1 MQCEGFMTILL
12 EITSL
17 ESFLQTVGI
26 IFCVGENEGMKG
38 WSFMFVGHS
47 TLSSRGLTA
56 SSIKKWEFLW
66 PELRDAGSISIFQL
80 AMSQSVWASYDNEHH
95 LHCPSL
101 GRSFAGLSLVNL
113 AHYWPLIGWPGPA
126 LSLAIRG
133 PPGGHHQ
140 FLWLES
146 NNQSHFIM
154 LDSLCA
160 QTMMPF
166 FLAFIAVL
174 QVLIFLL
181 LRTKSIVYRSSN
193 KETNGLLRILI
204 LASDRTT

>member
-1 MQCEGFMTILL
+1 MSKTFHWFVGIVVRYKSWGNWNHFMKCEGFMTILL

-17 ESFLQTVGI
+17 ESLLQLLGI
-26 IFCVGENEGMKG
+26 RFCGGENERMKG

-101 GRSFAGLSLVNL
+101 GRHIAGLSLVSL
-113 AHYWPLIGWPGPA
+113 TQYWPLIGWCRPG
-126 LSLAIRG
+126 LGLAIRG
-133 PPGGHHQ
+133 PPG
-140 FLWLES
+140 
-146 NNQSHFIM
+146 
-154 LDSLCA
+154 
-160 QTMMPF
+160 
-166 FLAFIAVL
+166 V
-174 QVLIFLL
+174 
-181 LRTKSIVYRSSN
+181 
-193 KETNGLLRILI
+193 
-204 LASDRTT
+204 TTSFYSRE